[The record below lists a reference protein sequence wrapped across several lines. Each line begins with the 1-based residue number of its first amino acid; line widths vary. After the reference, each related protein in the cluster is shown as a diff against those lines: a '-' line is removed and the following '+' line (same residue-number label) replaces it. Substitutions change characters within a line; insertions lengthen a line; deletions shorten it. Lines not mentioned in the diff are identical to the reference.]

1 MANTTFS
8 GPVRSKNGF
17 EDISVADS
25 TGVETTNSTF
35 SNNTSIGGTLAVTG
49 ASTLT
54 GALSVTGAITGLR
67 SVNTDFNAA
76 GAKTE
81 TLTAAQSGTL
91 FLINGAAANIV
102 NLPALSTGN
111 VGVTYDFQLTVAVGG
126 SVTTTF
132 VLPGSAVSNFQGM
145 LSLVAGTAANAV
157 SDVAGDTL
165 TLPNSTVAN
174 ARISMTCV
182 VDDGTNSTWMVTAL
196 STPIATIS

>member
-8 GPVRSKNGF
+8 GPIRSKNGF
-17 EDISVADS
+17 EDITVAAS
-25 TGVETTNSTF
+25 TGIETTNSTYGE
-35 SNNTSIGGTLAVTG
+35 NASIGGT
-49 ASTLT
+49 
-54 GALSVTGAITGLR
+54 LSVTGAISGTSTLTARR

-76 GAKTE
+76 TAKTE

-182 VDDGTNSTWMVTAL
+182 VDDGTNSTWMATAL
-196 STPIATIS
+196 STPIATIA

>member
-17 EDISVADS
+17 EDITVAAN
-25 TGVETTNSTF
+25 TGVETTNSTYGE
-35 SNNTSIGGTLAVTG
+35 NASIGGT
-49 ASTLT
+49 
-54 GALSVTGAITGLR
+54 LSVTGAISGTSTLTARR
-67 SVNTDFNAA
+67 SINTDFNAA

-126 SVTTTF
+126 GVTTTF
-132 VLPGSAVSNFQGM
+132 VLPGAAVSNFQGM
-145 LSLVAGTAANAV
+145 LTLVSGTAANPV

-182 VDDGTNSTWMVTAL
+182 VDDGTNSTWMATAL
-196 STPIATIS
+196 STPIATIA

>member
-8 GPVRSKNGF
+8 GAVRSENGF
-17 EDISVADS
+17 KDISIAAA
-25 TGVETTNSTF
+25 TGAVTTNSTF
-35 SNNTSIGGTLAVTG
+35 SNNTSIGGTL
-49 ASTLT
+49 
-54 GALSVTGAITGLR
+54 SVTGAISGTSTITARR

-111 VGVTYDFQLTVAVGG
+111 VGVTYEFQLTVAVGG

-145 LSLVAGTAANAV
+145 LSLVAGTAVNPV

-182 VDDGTNSTWMVTAL
+182 VDDGTNSTWMTTAL
-196 STPIATIS
+196 STPIATIN